1 MIAINSME
9 LTPNEKDIVN
19 IMRELKPFEIVEIR
33 KDSNGECDSYIVKR
47 EQKIHFIKLYQKKLS
62 T

>member
-1 MIAINSME
+1 ME

>member
-1 MIAINSME
+1 ME
-9 LTPNEKDIVN
+9 LTQNEKDIIN
-19 IMRELKPFEIVEIR
+19 IMRELKPFETIEIR
-33 KDSNGECDSYIVKR
+33 KDQNGNCDSYIVKR